1 MQAYSIIKKTQFIL
15 DSIQRFQ
22 KEAYANVSSLDVLDL
37 GCGKGEVS
45 QQIAANGHNVLGVD
59 INSERIA
66 LAKSRTTTPRC
77 RFSVC
82 DVYDIGKFGVKFNV
96 IVFSEVIEHI
106 KEGEAALRLIRDLLT
121 TPGQMILTTPNAH
134 GPYELMWERPLALV
148 LPFIRRIL
156 GRVAIEG
163 GSHINLYTYES
174 INMLLAKLGFSVHA
188 RRNSDFISF
197 FPTIRMTQLAKWDC
211 KVVDALSPHL
221 SSGWYFDCRL

>member
-22 KEAYANVSSLDVLDL
+22 KEAYPNVSSLDVLDL
-37 GCGKGEVS
+37 GCGEGEVS
-45 QQIAANGHNVLGVD
+45 QRIAANGHNVLGVD

-66 LAKSRTTTPRC
+66 LANSRTTTPRC

-82 DVYDIGKFGVKFNV
+82 DVYDIGKLGVKFNV
-96 IVFSEVIEHI
+96 VVFSEVIEHM
-106 KEGEAALRLIRDLLT
+106 KEGGAPLRTIRDVLI

-134 GPYELMWERPLALV
+134 GPYELMWERPLALAFSF
-148 LPFIRRIL
+148 LRRIP

-163 GSHINLYTYES
+163 GSHINLYDYEG
-174 INMLLAKLGFSVHA
+174 INVLLAKLGFSVHA
-188 RRNSDFISF
+188 RRNSDFLSF
-197 FPTIRMTQLAKWDC
+197 FPTIKTTRLARWDC
-211 KVVDALSPHL
+211 KVADVLPPHL